1 MAQQKKGFFHNLIVG
16 KDKAEGYARASLPS
30 NRWELF
36 WDVFKGRFWK
46 LIVLNLM
53 VVLAAIL
60 PTILYLIATGSI
72 DNYGSELPYSSAIGG
87 GYPITPDV
95 SLIGISMEI
104 QIKNMVFTLLIPALV
119 VAAVVLSGV
128 FYIMRNLVWEEGV
141 FMANDFWK
149 GFKDNILHF
158 LVIML
163 IEGVV
168 LWMTNYSLNNIA
180 YLEFLGQSNW
190 FFLISKYVTI
200 VVAVFI
206 TIMVFYMMT
215 LTVTYKLTL
224 RQLIRNSFILAL
236 GLLPQNLFFL
246 VLCFAPLLIGMLL
259 PSLFFIVLMVY
270 LVIGFSGAILG
281 WTTYNHWAYDKFIND
296 RVPGAQK
303 NRGIYQK
310 VDMQG
315 QPIVKKVRASKLI
328 KKRPL
333 KPVTDEEVTLELPAT
348 FTRADLAKL
357 QEEKVRMAEE
367 AERWSIEHENDPEV
381 VDESLIIE
389 EGDDESYEQADD
401 AMKLD
406 GADEKTI
413 EENIAALERE
423 MAAKNAEG
431 KGSKKKGGKK

>member
-1 MAQQKKGFFHNLIVG
+1 MAQQKKGFLHNLIVG

-36 WDVFKGRFWK
+36 WDVLKGRFWK
-46 LIVLNLM
+46 LIILNLM
-53 VVLAAIL
+53 VVLAMIL
-60 PTILYLIATGSI
+60 PVMLYIFMTASI
-72 DNYGSELPYSSAIGG
+72 GNAGADLPYSAAIGG
-87 GYPITPDV
+87 GYPVMPDV
-95 SLIGISMEI
+95 SLLGLSMEI
-104 QIKNMVFTLLIPALV
+104 QIKNMAFTLLIPALL

-149 GFKDNILHF
+149 GFKDNILFF

-168 LWMTNYSLNNIA
+168 LWLTNYSLNSVA
-180 YLEFLGQSNW
+180 YLDFLGQGSW
-190 FFLISKYVTI
+190 FFTVSKYITV

-224 RQLIRNSFILAL
+224 WQLIRNSFILTL

-246 VLCFAPLLIGMLL
+246 VLCFAPLLLVLLFPPLITIG
-259 PSLFFIVLMVY
+259 LMIY

-281 WTTYNHWAYDKFIND
+281 WTTYNHWVYDKFIND
-296 RVPGAQK
+296 KVPGAQK

-315 QPIVKKVRASKLI
+315 QPIVKKVRTSKLI

-333 KPVTDEEVTLELPAT
+333 KPVTDEEITLDLPAT

-357 QEEKVRMAEE
+357 QEEKERMAED

-401 AMKLD
+401 AMKLE

-423 MAAKNAEG
+423 MSEKNAEG
-431 KGSKKKGGKK
+431 KGSKKKGRKK

>member
-36 WDVFKGRFWK
+36 WDVLKGRFWK
-46 LIVLNLM
+46 LIILNLM
-53 VVLAAIL
+53 VVAAMIL
-60 PTILYLIATGSI
+60 PVILYLFMTASI
-72 DNYGSELPYSSAIGG
+72 SNAGSELPYSSAIGG
-87 GYPITPDV
+87 GYPVMPDV
-95 SLIGISMEI
+95 SLMGMSIEI
-104 QIKNMVFTLLIPALV
+104 QVKNMAFTLLIPALL

-149 GFKDNILHF
+149 GFKDNILFF
-158 LVIML
+158 LLIML

-168 LWMTNYSLNNIA
+168 LWTTNYSINSVN
-180 YLEFLGQSNW
+180 YLDFWGQGNW
-190 FFLISKYVTI
+190 FFTVSKYVTI
-200 VVAVFI
+200 VVAVFL

-215 LTVTYKLTL
+215 LTVTYKLTFG
-224 RQLIRNSFILAL
+224 QLIRNSFILTL
-236 GLLPQNLFFL
+236 GLLPQNLFFM
-246 VLCFAPLLIGMLL
+246 VLCFSPMLL
-259 PSLFFIVLMVY
+259 MILFPPLMTIGLIVY
-270 LVIGFSGAILG
+270 LVIGFAAAILG
-281 WTTYNHWAYDKFIND
+281 WTTFNHWAYDKFIND
-296 RVPGAQK
+296 KVPGAQK

-333 KPVTDEEVTLELPAT
+333 KPVTDEEISLELPTT
-348 FTRADLAKL
+348 FTRADLVKL
-357 QEEKVRMAEE
+357 QEEKTRMAED

-389 EGDDESYEQADD
+389 EGVDESYEQADD
-401 AMKLD
+401 AMKLE
-406 GADEKTI
+406 GADAATI

-423 MAAKNAEG
+423 MGVDGTEG
-431 KGSKKKGGKK
+431 KSKKKGKKK

>member
-1 MAQQKKGFFHNLIVG
+1 MAQQKKGFLHNLIVG

-46 LIVLNLM
+46 LVVINLM
-53 VVLAAIL
+53 TVVAMIL
-60 PTILYLIATGSI
+60 PLMLYLMMTVNISQSGA
-72 DNYGSELPYSSAIGG
+72 DLPFSSAIGG
-87 GYPITPDV
+87 GYPVVPDV
-95 SLIGISMEI
+95 SLLGVMLDMQWRNSF
-104 QIKNMVFTLLIPALV
+104 FTFLIPALLF
-119 VAAVVLSGV
+119 AAIILSGV

-149 GFKDNILHF
+149 GFKDNILYF

-163 IEGVV
+163 IEGGV
-168 LWMTNYSLNNIA
+168 LWLTNYSISSVN
-180 YLEFLGQSNW
+180 YLDFVGQGNW
-190 FFLISKYVTI
+190 FFTVSKYITV
-200 VVAVFI
+200 VVAVFV

-224 RQLIRNSFILAL
+224 WQLIRNSFILAL

-246 VLCFAPLLIGMLL
+246 VLCFAPMLLIMLL
-259 PSLFFIVLMVY
+259 PMIAPFGIIVY
-270 LVIGFSGAILG
+270 LIIGFSAAILG
-281 WTTYNHWAYDKFIND
+281 WTTYNHWVYDKFIND
-296 RVPGAQK
+296 KVPGAQK

-333 KPVTDEEVTLELPAT
+333 KPVNDEEITLELPTT
-348 FTRADLAKL
+348 FTRADLARL
-357 QEEKVRMAEE
+357 HEEKERMAED

-413 EENIAALERE
+413 EANIAALERE
-423 MAAKNAEG
+423 MAEKADG
-431 KGSKKKGGKK
+431 GKKKGKKK